1 MTTITKNEKT
11 GRVIIEEDGIY
22 ARNGLLL
29 QGAMVIKVSVS
40 AEDYAKLERRFDVDL
55 WVGDPALIAA
65 LKACESYHVIRK
77 ERRID

>member
-29 QGAMVIKVSVS
+29 QGAMVIKVSIS
-40 AEDYAKLERRFDVDL
+40 TEDYEKLERRFDVDL
-55 WVGDPALIAA
+55 WVGDPALISA
-65 LKACESYHVIRK
+65 LKSCESYHVIRK